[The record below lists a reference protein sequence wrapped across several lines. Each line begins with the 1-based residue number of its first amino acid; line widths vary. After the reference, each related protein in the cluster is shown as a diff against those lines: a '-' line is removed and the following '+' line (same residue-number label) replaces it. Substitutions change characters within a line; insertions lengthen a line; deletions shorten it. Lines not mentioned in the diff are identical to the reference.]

1 MNIDNKQLCNYI
13 LDLLSKLHSDY
24 LLINRICYKVKHQ
37 FRRHRHFQY
46 ITQYK
51 NILKKTFRPITIT
64 SKSSSPPTNTNDNIF
79 SSILTSQ
86 YFTKHYIT
94 NTIIPLLIKIGLLLN
109 EMMKLKLYLPYC
121 VVMLG
126 IISRAH
132 SIYEYVLNNNDVIL
146 SSANALNLCK
156 INSNNI

>member
-1 MNIDNKQLCNYI
+1 
-13 LDLLSKLHSDY
+13 
-24 LLINRICYKVKHQ
+24 
-37 FRRHRHFQY
+37 
-46 ITQYK
+46 
-51 NILKKTFRPITIT
+51 
-64 SKSSSPPTNTNDNIF
+64 
-79 SSILTSQ
+79 
-86 YFTKHYIT
+86 
-94 NTIIPLLIKIGLLLN
+94 
-109 EMMKLKLYLPYC
+109 MMKLKLYLPYC

>member
-51 NILKKTFRPITIT
+51 NILKKTFRNINTS
-64 SKSSSPPTNTNDNIF
+64 SKSNNDLIF

-86 YFTKHYIT
+86 YFTKDYIS
-94 NTIIPLLIKIGLLLN
+94 NTIISLLIKIGLLLN

-121 VVMLG
+121 VVMLS

-132 SIYEYVLNNNDVIL
+132 SIYEYVLNNNDVIV
-146 SSANALNLCK
+146 SSASALNLCK

>member
-64 SKSSSPPTNTNDNIF
+64 SKSTTTNTNDNIF

-86 YFTKHYIT
+86 YFTKPYIS
-94 NTIIPLLIKIGLLLN
+94 NIIISLLIKIGLLLN